1 MSSSTSICK
10 TSPTKQNPG
19 PPDVLYSALR
29 RVFYKFSC
37 GGIVHESDFIYTCR
51 HVSTF
56 LNRSEFNDLI
66 ESVQELFVDVVEMAV
81 ITFISRIFPIVR
93 LSILSLAEYYVPE
106 SCETISSLFDLLDVQ
121 VNNCCGYGLQL
132 RMAAIDQLLQSDETV
147 VATLPKTFNLSLFA
161 EKCRSMMITASDMPS
176 ALQLSEFPLADQ
188 PANDY
193 FSSFGEISLT
203 SSPSIGQE
211 DPPSPECLY
220 PTWSTPRSSLELLV
234 TGTWIYNSPPSLD
247 VDLDRLIRA
256 AAERELSSCAD
267 LLFNSNLQASMQSSV
282 LQTSS
287 KVNPLITGNA
297 PSPIS
302 QTFFLDMK
310 SLSSSNLEALES
322 DDPSALDLA
331 PITISQDSSR
341 NTAVQD
347 RPLDHHR
354 ISPSSLQAHD
364 HSRQSSIDLALVP
377 PELLKP
383 YSTKNCKG
391 PEHRRPLSRINAKFN
406 ASSNPDSASE
416 ILVVEPATIIK
427 LSRAEAEDLFGYA
440 ASSSPG
446 SAQEEDEGVRSAVTG
461 DVLPDPVQP
470 ISTSRNRSAS
480 PASHVIGAPVSSVE
494 IKTPAKEKRKRRS
507 SDAVTSRKRKGKGI
521 NIGVDTGKVAINAS
535 LSGDHDHPR
544 RSTRQRTPT
553 AQKQLGVD
561 IGMLALPGG
570 GTASLV
576 LRKSTSDVN
585 KENTR

>member
-1 MSSSTSICK
+1 
-10 TSPTKQNPG
+10 
-19 PPDVLYSALR
+19 
-29 RVFYKFSC
+29 
-37 GGIVHESDFIYTCR
+37 
-51 HVSTF
+51 
-56 LNRSEFNDLI
+56 
-66 ESVQELFVDVVEMAV
+66 MAV
-81 ITFISRIFPIVR
+81 ITFISRIFPTVR

-106 SCETISSLFDLLDVQ
+106 SCEAISSLFDLLDVQ
-121 VNNCCGYGLQL
+121 VTNCCEYGLQL

-161 EKCRSMMITASDMPS
+161 EKCRSMMITASDIPS

-188 PANDY
+188 PPNDY
-193 FSSFGEISLT
+193 RSSFGEISLT
-203 SSPSIGQE
+203 SSPSIEQE
-211 DPPSPECLY
+211 DPPSPECLF

-234 TGTWIYNSPPSLD
+234 TGTCIYPHNSLPSLD

-310 SLSSSNLEALES
+310 SLSSSNLEALDS

-341 NTAVQD
+341 DAAVQD
-347 RPLDHHR
+347 RPLDDHQ
-354 ISPSSLQAHD
+354 IPPSSLQVHD
-364 HSRQSSIDLALVP
+364 HSQQSSIDLALVP
-377 PELLKP
+377 SELLKP
-383 YSTKNCKG
+383 YVTKNYKG
-391 PEHRRPLSRINAKFN
+391 PEHRGPLSRISAKFN
-406 ASSNPDSASE
+406 ASSNSDSANE
-416 ILVVEPATIIK
+416 VLVVEPATAIK

-446 SAQEEDEGVRSAVTG
+446 SAEEENEGIQSAATG
-461 DVLPDPVQP
+461 DLLPDPVQP
-470 ISTSRNRSAS
+470 IPTSRNRCAS
-480 PASHVIGAPVSSVE
+480 PASSHVIGAPVSSE

-507 SDAVTSRKRKGKGI
+507 SDAVVSRKCKGKGI
-521 NIGVDTGKVAINAS
+521 NVGVDTGRVAINAS
-535 LSGDHDHPR
+535 TTGDHDHPR

-561 IGMLALPGG
+561 IAMLALPGG

>member
-1 MSSSTSICK
+1 
-10 TSPTKQNPG
+10 
-19 PPDVLYSALR
+19 
-29 RVFYKFSC
+29 
-37 GGIVHESDFIYTCR
+37 
-51 HVSTF
+51 
-56 LNRSEFNDLI
+56 
-66 ESVQELFVDVVEMAV
+66 MAV

-106 SCETISSLFDLLDVQ
+106 SCEAISSLFDLLDVQ
-121 VNNCCGYGLQL
+121 VTNCCGYGLQL

-176 ALQLSEFPLADQ
+176 ALQLSDFPLAEQ

-193 FSSFGEISLT
+193 LSSFGEISLT
-203 SSPSIGQE
+203 SSPSTGQE
-211 DPPSPECLY
+211 DPPSTECLF

-234 TGTWIYNSPPSLD
+234 TGTWIYSHNSPPSLD
-247 VDLDRLIRA
+247 VNLDQLIRA

-282 LQTSS
+282 LQTSF
-287 KVNPLITGNA
+287 KDNPLITENA

-331 PITISQDSSR
+331 PVTISQDSSR

-354 ISPSSLQAHD
+354 IPPSSLQAHD

-377 PELLKP
+377 RELLKP
-383 YSTKNCKG
+383 YVTQNYEG
-391 PEHRRPLSRINAKFN
+391 PSHRRPLSRISEKFN
-406 ASSNPDSASE
+406 ASSNSDSANE
-416 ILVVEPATIIK
+416 VLVVEPATVIK
-427 LSRAEAEDLFGYA
+427 LSRAEVEDLFGYA

-446 SAQEEDEGVRSAVTG
+446 SAQEEDEGVQSSVSG

-480 PASHVIGAPVSSVE
+480 PASHMNGAPVSSVE

-507 SDAVTSRKRKGKGI
+507 SDAVASRKRKGKGI
-521 NIGVDTGKVAINAS
+521 NVGVDTRRVAINAS
-535 LSGDHDHPR
+535 TSGDHDHPR

-553 AQKQLGVD
+553 AQKQLGTD
-561 IGMLALPGG
+561 ITMLALPGG
-570 GTASLV
+570 GTASLL